1 MQEMQEAWVQCLG
14 WEDLLEE
21 GVAPHSVF
29 LPGKFHGQRRLPGYS
44 PWGCKDL
51 DMTEHMHTHRENT
64 DLKAATHRQFTSIA
78 AGQAAQ
84 LQVISLNCL
93 LENIS

>member
-1 MQEMQEAWVQCLG
+1 
-14 WEDLLEE
+14 
-21 GVAPHSVF
+21 
-29 LPGKFHGQRRLPGYS
+29 
-44 PWGCKDL
+44 
-51 DMTEHMHTHRENT
+51 MTEHIHTHRENT